1 MRAFLPAA
9 FLATDQQHV
18 GWWLL
23 RHRERRDKN
32 FHLSGHDIE
41 EGGDS
46 GALRMNQ
53 LKPSASQREH
63 KIQTAF
69 R

>member
-9 FLATDQQHV
+9 FLAADQQHV
-18 GWWLL
+18 GWRLL

-32 FHLSGHDIE
+32 FHLSGHDVG

-46 GALRMNQ
+46 GALGMSQ
-53 LKPSASQREH
+53 LKPSASQQEH